1 MPLTPPRVRRNS
13 LEWWFPLL
21 PIVRHYSAGV
31 ARRDFIA
38 GLTVALFTIPQA
50 MAYALIAGFPPSVGI
65 ATAIVASILG
75 AAFGSSEFLVNGPT
89 NAISVVLSATLAVHA
104 TRGNAI
110 EQIVVITLL
119 TGIIQFIGA
128 AFRLGT
134 ITRFVS
140 EPVLAGF
147 TAGAG
152 IYIAVNQLPAVLGL
166 EKASMVKTFWGWV
179 PPQNC
184 LFDFIRTMGSLPR
197 AHWVT
202 FAVGAATFVL
212 VRVLFKMEP
221 LTGRRLP
228 APFITVVVV
237 SVAAYFA
244 PGAGLKLV
252 KDIQPIAREIPHLV
266 IPAVRFPEVFGLLGT
281 ALAISVIGSVEA
293 IAIGK
298 LLAARVGHQFS
309 ASRQLVGE
317 GLCNIGAA
325 LVGGFASSGS
335 FTRTAVIFDSGA
347 VTRLS
352 VIFSGFLV
360 LVLVVLFAPAANY
373 VPIAVLAG
381 TLIHVGLKLV
391 NVARLKLLLQTTA
404 GDRTVLLTT
413 FAGVLLMPQLEY
425 ALFIGIG
432 MAVFQALHRAEGFK
446 LVMLKEDID
455 GKLAECPVDFTHK
468 PDIVIIDVQGEL
480 FFASAEALKQRL
492 YAMLRRRTRFIVLR
506 LAHAYNMDAT
516 CAEAVAQ
523 VAREAQARGGRLILA
538 DVKPGMYGTLERA
551 GIVNELGPDTV
562 FRHEPTLL
570 SASYKAIRYAETL
583 LAQTVV
589 APDREASA

>member
-1 MPLTPPRVRRNS
+1 MTLTRPRVRRNS
-13 LEWWFPLL
+13 LDWWFPLL
-21 PIVRHYSAGV
+21 PIVRHYSATV

-65 ATAIVASILG
+65 TTAIVASILG

-89 NAISVVLSATLAVHA
+89 NAISVVLGATLAAHA
-104 TRGNAI
+104 APGHAI
-110 EQIVVITLL
+110 DQIVTITLL

-134 ITRFVS
+134 VTRFVS

-166 EKASMVKTFWGWV
+166 EKGSMVNTLWSWV

-184 LFDFIRTMGSLPR
+184 LFDFIRTMASLPR

-202 FAVGAATFVL
+202 FAFGAATFAL
-212 VRVLFKMEP
+212 VRALFWLEP
-221 LTGRRLP
+221 RTGRRLP

-237 SVAAYFA
+237 TVAASFA
-244 PGAGLKLV
+244 PWAGLKLV
-252 KDIQPIAREIPHLV
+252 KDIQPIAREVPHLV
-266 IPAVRFPEVFGLLGT
+266 MPVLRFPDVFGLLGT
-281 ALAISVIGSVEA
+281 ALAVSVIGSVEA

-298 LLAARVGHQFS
+298 LLATRVGHPFS

-317 GLCNIGAA
+317 GVCNIGAA

-352 VIFSGFLV
+352 VIFSGVLV
-360 LVLVVLFAPAANY
+360 LVLVMLFAPAANY
-373 VPIAVLAG
+373 VPIVALAA
-381 TLIHVGLKLV
+381 TLVHVGLKLV
-391 NVARLKLLLQTTA
+391 NVARLKLLLHTTGA
-404 GDRTVLLTT
+404 DRTVLLTT

-432 MAVFQALHRAEGFK
+432 MAIFQALHRAEGFK
-446 LVMLKEDID
+446 LVMLKEDVD
-455 GKLAECPVDFTHK
+455 GTLTECPVDFTDK
-468 PDIVIIDVQGEL
+468 PELVIIDVQGEL
-480 FFASAEALKQRL
+480 FFASAEGLKQRL

-516 CAEAVAQ
+516 CAEAIGE
-523 VAREAQARGGRLILA
+523 VAREAQRRGGQLILA

-551 GIVNELGPDTV
+551 GIVEQLGRDTV

-570 SASYKAIRYAETL
+570 SASYKAIRYAEARSQETL
-583 LAQTVV
+583 
-589 APDREASA
+589 